1 MRRTRHK
8 GQCGHQTHCFQ
19 HTFHFLSIRGD
30 RPLCRRS
37 LPIRCKESANSYLP
51 FLKVHLSSFP
61 LQRYNNFPTKQIS
74 NGKYMQNKRYS
85 SPHRYNAAI
94 FRTRC
99 NREIEPDRTGCGRI
113 FSLRRI
119 IYFYPK
125 YPLIYFNGRS
135 EDDSVHRRRN
145 CTNFGERHSA
155 AEWGLPAGIAQR
167 IEPPPRNIVGIGMQR
182 SIRTR
187 CLAAQPPSGLR
198 RFGKTKP
205 RTRNRNPG
213 PPSPPR
219 RGGAAR
225 IPAIRPRTKRLLPN
239 EKSQSPRTTTTGRG
253 CPTICRQPLRYGFPA
268 ATSPKSGV
276 NGCGTSPHSIF
287 RTRRR

>member
-74 NGKYMQNKRYS
+74 NGKYMQNKRYP

-99 NREIEPDRTGCGRI
+99 NREIEPDRTGCGWI

-119 IYFYPK
+119 IYIYPK

-145 CTNFGERHSA
+145 STNFGERHSA

-187 CLAAQPPSGLR
+187 CLAAKPPSGLR

-213 PPSPPR
+213 PPSPPQ
-219 RGGAAR
+219 GGGQHVS
-225 IPAIRPRTKRLLPN
+225 PQYGQN
-239 EKSQSPRTTTTGRG
+239 EKAASKRKIAVSPYNGSGLPDDLQAAPPIRLSGRNL
-253 CPTICRQPLRYGFPA
+253 TEIRRQRLRYI
-268 ATSPKSGV
+268 SS
-276 NGCGTSPHSIF
+276 
-287 RTRRR
+287 

>member
-1 MRRTRHK
+1 
-8 GQCGHQTHCFQ
+8 
-19 HTFHFLSIRGD
+19 
-30 RPLCRRS
+30 
-37 LPIRCKESANSYLP
+37 
-51 FLKVHLSSFP
+51 
-61 LQRYNNFPTKQIS
+61 
-74 NGKYMQNKRYS
+74 MQNKRYS

-119 IYFYPK
+119 NIFLSQIPL
-125 YPLIYFNGRS
+125 LIYFNGRS
-135 EDDSVHRRRN
+135 EDDSVHRGRN
-145 CTNFGERHSA
+145 STNFGERHSA
-155 AEWGLPAGIAQR
+155 AEWGLPAGIAQHV
-167 IEPPPRNIVGIGMQR
+167 EPPPRNIVGIGMQR

-219 RGGAAR
+219 GGQHVS
-225 IPAIRPRTKRLLPN
+225 PQYGQN
-239 EKSQSPRTTTTGRG
+239 EKAASKRKIAVSPYNGSGLPDDLQAAPPIRLSGRNL
-253 CPTICRQPLRYGFPA
+253 TEIRRQRLRYI
-268 ATSPKSGV
+268 SS
-276 NGCGTSPHSIF
+276 
-287 RTRRR
+287 

>member
-145 CTNFGERHSA
+145 STNFGERHSA

-219 RGGAAR
+219 RGGGSTYPRNTA
-225 IPAIRPRTKRLLPN
+225 RTKRLLPN
-239 EKSQSPRTTTTGRG
+239 EKSQSPRTTGRG

>member
-1 MRRTRHK
+1 M
-8 GQCGHQTHCFQ
+8 QTIPAD
-19 HTFHFLSIRGD
+19 S
-30 RPLCRRS
+30 
-37 LPIRCKESANSYLP
+37 
-51 FLKVHLSSFP
+51 
-61 LQRYNNFPTKQIS
+61 LQRECKLVPPVLEGASLLLSTANICKINDTLRRIDTTRQFFVP
-74 NGKYMQNKRYS
+74 
-85 SPHRYNAAI
+85 AAI
-94 FRTRC
+94 EKSR
-99 NREIEPDRTGCGRI
+99 NRAGCGRI

-119 IYFYPK
+119 IYF

-145 CTNFGERHSA
+145 STNFGERHSA

-219 RGGAAR
+219 RGGQHVS
-225 IPAIRPRTKRLLPN
+225 PQYGQN
-239 EKSQSPRTTTTGRG
+239 EKAASKRKIAVSPYNGSGLPDDLQAAPPIRLSGRNL
-253 CPTICRQPLRYGFPA
+253 TEIRRQRLRYI
-268 ATSPKSGV
+268 SS
-276 NGCGTSPHSIF
+276 
-287 RTRRR
+287 

>member
-51 FLKVHLSSFP
+51 SLKVHLSSFP

-135 EDDSVHRRRN
+135 EDDSVHRGRN

-187 CLAAQPPSGLR
+187 CLAAQPPFGLR
-198 RFGKTKP
+198 RFDKTKP

-219 RGGAAR
+219 RGGQHVS
-225 IPAIRPRTKRLLPN
+225 PQYGQN
-239 EKSQSPRTTTTGRG
+239 EKAASKRKIAVSPYNGSGLPDDLQAAPPIRLSGRNL
-253 CPTICRQPLRYGFPA
+253 TEIRRQRLRYI
-268 ATSPKSGV
+268 SS
-276 NGCGTSPHSIF
+276 
-287 RTRRR
+287 

>member
-30 RPLCRRS
+30 HPLCRRS

-119 IYFYPK
+119 IYFYPN

-213 PPSPPR
+213 
-219 RGGAAR
+219 
-225 IPAIRPRTKRLLPN
+225 RLLPQGGGGQHVSPQYGQN
-239 EKSQSPRTTTTGRG
+239 EKAASKRKIAVSPYNGSGLPDDLQAAPPIRLSGRNL
-253 CPTICRQPLRYGFPA
+253 TEIRRQRLRYI
-268 ATSPKSGV
+268 SS
-276 NGCGTSPHSIF
+276 
-287 RTRRR
+287 

>member
-51 FLKVHLSSFP
+51 SLKVHLSSFP

-135 EDDSVHRRRN
+135 EDDSVHRGRN
-145 CTNFGERHSA
+145 STNFGERA
-155 AEWGLPAGIAQR
+155 
-167 IEPPPRNIVGIGMQR
+167 
-182 SIRTR
+182 
-187 CLAAQPPSGLR
+187 LR
-198 RFGKTKP
+198 RGVGLACRH
-205 RTRNRNPG
+205 RTACRTAAPKHRRNRIAEKHSDKMPCSTTTVRTATVRQNEASHPQQKSG
-213 PPSPPR
+213 PAFSPKE
-219 RGGAAR
+219 GGAAR
-225 IPAIRPRTKRLLPN
+225 IPAIRPERKGCFQTKNRSLPVQRGSGLPDDLQAAPPIRL
-239 EKSQSPRTTTTGRG
+239 SGRNL
-253 CPTICRQPLRYGFPA
+253 TEIRRQRLRYI
-268 ATSPKSGV
+268 SS
-276 NGCGTSPHSIF
+276 
-287 RTRRR
+287 

>member
-30 RPLCRRS
+30 HPLCRRS

-219 RGGAAR
+219 RGGSTY
-225 IPAIRPRTKRLLPN
+225 PRNTAQN
-239 EKSQSPRTTTTGRG
+239 EKAASKRKIAVSPYNGSGLPDDLQAAPPIRLSGRNL
-253 CPTICRQPLRYGFPA
+253 TEIRRQRLRNI
-268 ATSPKSGV
+268 SS
-276 NGCGTSPHSIF
+276 
-287 RTRRR
+287 

>member
-30 RPLCRRS
+30 HPLCRRS

-225 IPAIRPRTKRLLPN
+225 IRNTARTKRLLPN
-239 EKSQSPRTTTTGRG
+239 EKSQSPRTTGRG

>member
-30 RPLCRRS
+30 HPLCRRS

-205 RTRNRNPG
+205 RTRNRNPS

-219 RGGAAR
+219 RGGQHVS
-225 IPAIRPRTKRLLPN
+225 PQYGQN
-239 EKSQSPRTTTTGRG
+239 EKAASKRKIAVSPYNGSGLPDDLQAAPPIRLSGRNL
-253 CPTICRQPLRYGFPA
+253 TEIRRQRLRYI
-268 ATSPKSGV
+268 SS
-276 NGCGTSPHSIF
+276 
-287 RTRRR
+287 

>member
-51 FLKVHLSSFP
+51 SLKVHLSSFP

-135 EDDSVHRRRN
+135 EDDSVHRGRN
-145 CTNFGERHSA
+145 STNFGERHSV
-155 AEWGLPAGIAQR
+155 AEWGLPAGIAQHV
-167 IEPPPRNIVGIGMQR
+167 EPPPRNIVGIELRR

-187 CLAAQPPSGLR
+187 CLAAQPPFGLR
-198 RFGKTKP
+198 RFDKTKP

-219 RGGAAR
+219 RGGQHVS
-225 IPAIRPRTKRLLPN
+225 PQYGQN
-239 EKSQSPRTTTTGRG
+239 EKAASKQKIAVSPYNGSGLPDDLQAAPPIRLSGRNL
-253 CPTICRQPLRYGFPA
+253 TEIRRQRLRYI
-268 ATSPKSGV
+268 SS
-276 NGCGTSPHSIF
+276 
-287 RTRRR
+287 

>member
-99 NREIEPDRTGCGRI
+99 NREIETDRTGCGRI

-145 CTNFGERHSA
+145 STNFGERHSA

-219 RGGAAR
+219 RGGQHVS
-225 IPAIRPRTKRLLPN
+225 PQYGQN
-239 EKSQSPRTTTTGRG
+239 EKAASKRKIAVSPYNGSGLPDDLQAAPPIRLSGRNL
-253 CPTICRQPLRYGFPA
+253 TEIRRQRLRYI
-268 ATSPKSGV
+268 SS
-276 NGCGTSPHSIF
+276 
-287 RTRRR
+287 

>member
-30 RPLCRRS
+30 HPLCRRS

-125 YPLIYFNGRS
+125 YLLIYFNGRS

-145 CTNFGERHSA
+145 STNFGERHSA
-155 AEWGLPAGIAQR
+155 AEWGSPAGIAQLV
-167 IEPPPRNIVGIGMQR
+167 EPPPRNIVGIGMQR

-219 RGGAAR
+219 RGGQHVS
-225 IPAIRPRTKRLLPN
+225 PQYGQN
-239 EKSQSPRTTTTGRG
+239 EKAASKRKIAVSPYNGSGLPDDLQAAPPIRLSGRN
-253 CPTICRQPLRYGFPA
+253 PTEIRRQRLRYI
-268 ATSPKSGV
+268 SS
-276 NGCGTSPHSIF
+276 
-287 RTRRR
+287 

>member
-1 MRRTRHK
+1 
-8 GQCGHQTHCFQ
+8 
-19 HTFHFLSIRGD
+19 
-30 RPLCRRS
+30 
-37 LPIRCKESANSYLP
+37 
-51 FLKVHLSSFP
+51 
-61 LQRYNNFPTKQIS
+61 
-74 NGKYMQNKRYS
+74 MQNKRYS

-135 EDDSVHRRRN
+135 EDDSVHRGRN
-145 CTNFGERHSA
+145 STNFGERHSV
-155 AEWGLPAGIAQR
+155 AEWGLPAGIAQHV
-167 IEPPPRNIVGIGMQR
+167 EPPPRNIVGIELRR

-187 CLAAQPPSGLR
+187 CLAAQPPFGLR
-198 RFGKTKP
+198 RFDKTKP

-219 RGGAAR
+219 GGQHVS
-225 IPAIRPRTKRLLPN
+225 PQYGQN
-239 EKSQSPRTTTTGRG
+239 EKAASKRKIAVSPYNGSGLPDDLQAAPPIRLSGRNL
-253 CPTICRQPLRYGFPA
+253 TEIRRQRLRYI
-268 ATSPKSGV
+268 SS
-276 NGCGTSPHSIF
+276 
-287 RTRRR
+287 

>member
-1 MRRTRHK
+1 MENICKINDTLRRIDTTR
-8 GQCGHQTHCFQ
+8 QF
-19 HTFHFLSIRGD
+19 FV
-30 RPLCRRS
+30 P
-37 LPIRCKESANSYLP
+37 
-51 FLKVHLSSFP
+51 
-61 LQRYNNFPTKQIS
+61 
-74 NGKYMQNKRYS
+74 
-85 SPHRYNAAI
+85 AAI
-94 FRTRC
+94 EKSR
-99 NREIEPDRTGCGRI
+99 NRAGCGRI

-119 IYFYPK
+119 IYF

-145 CTNFGERHSA
+145 STNFGERHSA

-182 SIRTR
+182 SIRTKMPCSTTAVR
-187 CLAAQPPSGLR
+187 TATVRQNEASHPQQKSGPA
-198 RFGKTKP
+198 FSPKEGGGSTYP
-205 RTRNRNPG
+205 RNT
-213 PPSPPR
+213 
-219 RGGAAR
+219 A
-225 IPAIRPRTKRLLPN
+225 RTKRLLPN
-239 EKSQSPRTTTTGRG
+239 EKSQSPRTTGRG

>member
-135 EDDSVHRRRN
+135 EDDSVHRGRN
-145 CTNFGERHSA
+145 STNFGERHSV
-155 AEWGLPAGIAQR
+155 AEWGLPAGIAQHV
-167 IEPPPRNIVGIGMQR
+167 EPPPRNIVGIELRR

-187 CLAAQPPSGLR
+187 CLAAQPPFGLR
-198 RFGKTKP
+198 RFDKTKP

-219 RGGAAR
+219 RGGQHVS
-225 IPAIRPRTKRLLPN
+225 PQYGQN
-239 EKSQSPRTTTTGRG
+239 EKAASKQKIAVSPYNGSGLPDDLQAAPPIRLSGRNL
-253 CPTICRQPLRYGFPA
+253 TEIRRQRLRYI
-268 ATSPKSGV
+268 SS
-276 NGCGTSPHSIF
+276 
-287 RTRRR
+287 

>member
-30 RPLCRRS
+30 RPLCKRS

-119 IYFYPK
+119 NIFLSQIPL
-125 YPLIYFNGRS
+125 LIYFNGRS

-167 IEPPPRNIVGIGMQR
+167 IEPPPRNIVGVELRR

-187 CLAAQPPSGLR
+187 FLAAKPPSGLR

-219 RGGAAR
+219 RGGQHVS
-225 IPAIRPRTKRLLPN
+225 PQYGQN
-239 EKSQSPRTTTTGRG
+239 EKAASKQKIAVSPYNGSGLPDDLQAAPPIRLSDRNLTEIR
-253 CPTICRQPLRYGFPA
+253 RQRLRYI
-268 ATSPKSGV
+268 SS
-276 NGCGTSPHSIF
+276 
-287 RTRRR
+287 

>member
-30 RPLCRRS
+30 HPLCRRS
-37 LPIRCKESANSYLP
+37 LPIRCKESANSYLS

-219 RGGAAR
+219 GGQHVS
-225 IPAIRPRTKRLLPN
+225 PQYGQN
-239 EKSQSPRTTTTGRG
+239 EKAASKRKIAVSPYNGSGLPDDLQAAPPIRLSGRNL
-253 CPTICRQPLRYGFPA
+253 TEIRRQRLRYI
-268 ATSPKSGV
+268 SS
-276 NGCGTSPHSIF
+276 
-287 RTRRR
+287 

>member
-30 RPLCRRS
+30 HPLCRRS

-145 CTNFGERHSA
+145 STNFGERHSA

-219 RGGAAR
+219 RGGQHVS
-225 IPAIRPRTKRLLPN
+225 PQYGQN
-239 EKSQSPRTTTTGRG
+239 EKAASKRKIAVSPYNGSGLPDDLQAAPPIRLSGRN
-253 CPTICRQPLRYGFPA
+253 PTEIRRQRLRYI
-268 ATSPKSGV
+268 SS
-276 NGCGTSPHSIF
+276 
-287 RTRRR
+287 

>member
-74 NGKYMQNKRYS
+74 SGKYMQNKRYS

-219 RGGAAR
+219 RGGSTY
-225 IPAIRPRTKRLLPN
+225 PRNTAQN
-239 EKSQSPRTTTTGRG
+239 EKAASKRKIAVSPYNGSGLPDDLQAAPPIRLSGRNL
-253 CPTICRQPLRYGFPA
+253 TEIRRQRLRYI
-268 ATSPKSGV
+268 SS
-276 NGCGTSPHSIF
+276 
-287 RTRRR
+287 

>member
-219 RGGAAR
+219 RGGQHVS
-225 IPAIRPRTKRLLPN
+225 PQYGQN
-239 EKSQSPRTTTTGRG
+239 EKAASKRKIAVSPYNGSGLPDDLQAAPPIRLSGRN
-253 CPTICRQPLRYGFPA
+253 PTEIRRQRLRYI
-268 ATSPKSGV
+268 SS
-276 NGCGTSPHSIF
+276 
-287 RTRRR
+287 

>member
-30 RPLCRRS
+30 HPLCRRS

-125 YPLIYFNGRS
+125 YLLIYFNGRS

-145 CTNFGERHSA
+145 STNFGERHSA
-155 AEWGLPAGIAQR
+155 AEWGLPAGIAQLV
-167 IEPPPRNIVGIGMQR
+167 EPPPRNIVGIGMQR

-219 RGGAAR
+219 RGGQHVS
-225 IPAIRPRTKRLLPN
+225 PQYGQN
-239 EKSQSPRTTTTGRG
+239 EKAASKRKIAVSPYNGSGLPDDLQAAPPIRLSGRN
-253 CPTICRQPLRYGFPA
+253 PTEIRRQRLRYI
-268 ATSPKSGV
+268 SS
-276 NGCGTSPHSIF
+276 
-287 RTRRR
+287 

>member
-30 RPLCRRS
+30 HPLCRRS

-219 RGGAAR
+219 RWGQHVSPQYGQ
-225 IPAIRPRTKRLLPN
+225 N
-239 EKSQSPRTTTTGRG
+239 EKAASKRKIAVSPYNGSGLPDDLQAAPPIRLSGRNL
-253 CPTICRQPLRYGFPA
+253 TEIRRQRLRYI
-268 ATSPKSGV
+268 SS
-276 NGCGTSPHSIF
+276 
-287 RTRRR
+287 

>member
-1 MRRTRHK
+1 
-8 GQCGHQTHCFQ
+8 
-19 HTFHFLSIRGD
+19 
-30 RPLCRRS
+30 
-37 LPIRCKESANSYLP
+37 
-51 FLKVHLSSFP
+51 
-61 LQRYNNFPTKQIS
+61 
-74 NGKYMQNKRYS
+74 MQNKRYS

-119 IYFYPK
+119 IYIYPK

-145 CTNFGERHSA
+145 STNFGERHSA

-167 IEPPPRNIVGIGMQR
+167 IEPPPRNIVGIGNAEKHSDKMPC
-182 SIRTR
+182 STTAVRTATVR
-187 CLAAQPPSGLR
+187 QNEASHPQQKSGPA
-198 RFGKTKP
+198 F
-205 RTRNRNPG
+205 
-213 PPSPPR
+213 SPKE
-219 RGGAAR
+219 GGAAR

-239 EKSQSPRTTTTGRG
+239 EKSQSPRTTGRG

-287 RTRRR
+287 RTRRK

>member
-135 EDDSVHRRRN
+135 EDDNVHRRRN
-145 CTNFGERHSA
+145 CTNFGERHST

-239 EKSQSPRTTTTGRG
+239 EKSQSPRTTGRG
-253 CPTICRQPLRYGFPA
+253 CPTICRQPLRYGVPA

-276 NGCGTSPHSIF
+276 NGCGTSPHGIF

>member
-8 GQCGHQTHCFQ
+8 GQYGHQTHCFQ

-119 IYFYPK
+119 NNIFLSQIPLNIFYRT
-125 YPLIYFNGRS
+125 L
-135 EDDSVHRRRN
+135 RRRQ
-145 CTNFGERHSA
+145 RPSA
-155 AEWGLPAGIAQR
+155 AELY
-167 IEPPPRNIVGIGMQR
+167 E
-182 SIRTR
+182 
-187 CLAAQPPSGLR
+187 LR
-198 RFGKTKP
+198 RAAL
-205 RTRNRNPG
+205 
-213 PPSPPR
+213 R
-219 RGGAAR
+219 RGVGLACR
-225 IPAIRPRTKRLLPN
+225 H
-239 EKSQSPRTTTTGRG
+239 RTT
-253 CPTICRQPLRYGFPA
+253 
-268 ATSPKSGV
+268 
-276 NGCGTSPHSIF
+276 H
-287 RTRRR
+287 

>member
-219 RGGAAR
+219 RGAAR

-239 EKSQSPRTTTTGRG
+239 EKSQSPRTTGRG

>member
-145 CTNFGERHSA
+145 STNFGERHSA

-219 RGGAAR
+219 RGGQHVS
-225 IPAIRPRTKRLLPN
+225 PQYGQN
-239 EKSQSPRTTTTGRG
+239 EKAASKRKIAVSPYNGSGLPDDLQAAPPIRLSGRN
-253 CPTICRQPLRYGFPA
+253 PTEIRRQRLRYI
-268 ATSPKSGV
+268 SS
-276 NGCGTSPHSIF
+276 
-287 RTRRR
+287 

>member
-74 NGKYMQNKRYS
+74 NGKYMQNKRYP

-145 CTNFGERHSA
+145 CTNFGERHSV
-155 AEWGLPAGIAQR
+155 AEWGLPAGIAQHV
-167 IEPPPRNIVGIGMQR
+167 EPPPRNIVGIGMQR

-219 RGGAAR
+219 RGGQHVS
-225 IPAIRPRTKRLLPN
+225 PQYGQN
-239 EKSQSPRTTTTGRG
+239 EKAASKRKIAVSPYNGSGLPDDLQAAPPIRLSGRNL
-253 CPTICRQPLRYGFPA
+253 TEIRRQRLRYI
-268 ATSPKSGV
+268 SS
-276 NGCGTSPHSIF
+276 
-287 RTRRR
+287 

>member
-51 FLKVHLSSFP
+51 SLKVHLSSFP

-135 EDDSVHRRRN
+135 EDDSVHRGRN
-145 CTNFGERHSA
+145 STNFGERHSV
-155 AEWGLPAGIAQR
+155 AEWGLPCR
-167 IEPPPRNIVGIGMQR
+167 H
-182 SIRTR
+182 RTACR
-187 CLAAQPPSGLR
+187 TAAPKHR
-198 RFGKTKP
+198 
-205 RTRNRNPG
+205 RNRIAEKHSDKMPCSTTTVRTATVRQNEASHPQQKSG
-213 PPSPPR
+213 PAFSPKE
-219 RGGAAR
+219 GGAAR
-225 IPAIRPRTKRLLPN
+225 IPAIRPERKGCFQTKNRSLPVQRGSGLPDDLQAAPPIRL
-239 EKSQSPRTTTTGRG
+239 SGRNL
-253 CPTICRQPLRYGFPA
+253 TEIRRQRLRYI
-268 ATSPKSGV
+268 SS
-276 NGCGTSPHSIF
+276 
-287 RTRRR
+287 

>member
-135 EDDSVHRRRN
+135 EDDNVHRRRN

-219 RGGAAR
+219 RGGSTY
-225 IPAIRPRTKRLLPN
+225 PRNTAQN
-239 EKSQSPRTTTTGRG
+239 EKAASKRKIAVSPYNGSGLPDDLQAAPPIRRSGRNL
-253 CPTICRQPLRYGFPA
+253 TEIRRQRLRYI
-268 ATSPKSGV
+268 SS
-276 NGCGTSPHSIF
+276 
-287 RTRRR
+287 

>member
-145 CTNFGERHSA
+145 STNFGERHSA
-155 AEWGLPAGIAQR
+155 AEWGLPAGIAQLV
-167 IEPPPRNIVGIGMQR
+167 EPPPRNIVGIGMQR

-219 RGGAAR
+219 RGGQHVS
-225 IPAIRPRTKRLLPN
+225 PQYGQN
-239 EKSQSPRTTTTGRG
+239 EKAASKRKIAVSPYNGSGLPDDLQAAPPIRLSGRN
-253 CPTICRQPLRYGFPA
+253 PTEIRRQRLRYI
-268 ATSPKSGV
+268 SS
-276 NGCGTSPHSIF
+276 
-287 RTRRR
+287 

>member
-37 LPIRCKESANSYLP
+37 LPIRCKESANSYLS

-219 RGGAAR
+219 GGGQHVS
-225 IPAIRPRTKRLLPN
+225 PQYGQN
-239 EKSQSPRTTTTGRG
+239 EKAASKRKIAVSPYNGSGLPDDLQAAPPIRLSGRNL
-253 CPTICRQPLRYGFPA
+253 TEIRRQRLRYI
-268 ATSPKSGV
+268 SS
-276 NGCGTSPHSIF
+276 
-287 RTRRR
+287 

>member
-1 MRRTRHK
+1 M
-8 GQCGHQTHCFQ
+8 
-19 HTFHFLSIRGD
+19 S
-30 RPLCRRS
+30 
-37 LPIRCKESANSYLP
+37 
-51 FLKVHLSSFP
+51 
-61 LQRYNNFPTKQIS
+61 QRYNNSPTKQIS

-239 EKSQSPRTTTTGRG
+239 EKSQSPRTTGRG

>member
-1 MRRTRHK
+1 
-8 GQCGHQTHCFQ
+8 
-19 HTFHFLSIRGD
+19 
-30 RPLCRRS
+30 
-37 LPIRCKESANSYLP
+37 
-51 FLKVHLSSFP
+51 
-61 LQRYNNFPTKQIS
+61 
-74 NGKYMQNKRYS
+74 MQNKRYS

-219 RGGAAR
+219 RGGQHVS
-225 IPAIRPRTKRLLPN
+225 PQYGQN
-239 EKSQSPRTTTTGRG
+239 EKAASKRKIAVSPYNGSGLPDDLQAAPPIRLSGRNL
-253 CPTICRQPLRYGFPA
+253 TEIRRQRLRYI
-268 ATSPKSGV
+268 SS
-276 NGCGTSPHSIF
+276 
-287 RTRRR
+287 